1 MNKQSAG
8 TLVFRIIKNTLPEI
22 LLVHPGGP
30 FYMGKDLGVWSVPKG
45 EYEDNEDPLTVAKIE
60 FYEETGNKITAENFI
75 KLNPVRTTSGKNV
88 QVWAIEEN
96 FDNCYISSNTFEL
109 EWPPKSGKIKLFP
122 ECDKAE
128 WFNFEEAAKKI
139 FAYQKPLIEQLQTI
153 IKKTT

>member
-1 MNKQSAG
+1 MSKQSAG
-8 TLVFRIIKNTLPEI
+8 ILVFRISKGQPEV

-30 FYMGKDLGVWSVPKG
+30 FYSGKDLGVWSVPKG
-45 EYEDNEDPLTVAKIE
+45 EFGDDEEPLEVAKRE
-60 FYEETGNKITAENFI
+60 FQEETGNKITSENFI
-75 KLNPVRTTSGKNV
+75 TLNSVRSKGGKTV

-128 WFNFEEAAKKI
+128 WFTFDKAAEKI

-153 IKKTT
+153 IKKNS